1 MLQSLKIEGFRGFQ
15 SFEMANLGRINL
27 LVGKNNSGKT
37 SILEAIQ
44 FLYAQNNIDIF
55 LETISYRGEFAWL
68 ENKSSGRTKVFEIC
82 HLFHGHEII
91 PSKEIIISGYSKS
104 HQESV
109 TISVESIPVQLSL
122 FSDKNDDL
130 SLIQNNDNIFD
141 NEEWAKLLLSIRW
154 SESQKP
160 IKLEL
165 LPNGTLARDST
176 RRMAGLSRI
185 YNKID
190 IYNRIELKFLTPF
203 SLTSFDMA
211 TLFDNIVL
219 SPLEDLIIES
229 LKIIEPKIER
239 IASVASS
246 KHSTSNNLGVRA
258 GFLIKIKNNDQ
269 PIPIGSLG
277 DGFWRMLGLILVMVN
292 FENGILLVD
301 EIDSGLHFSVMT
313 DMWKVVWET
322 AKKLNIQ
329 VFATTHSRD
338 CWQSLAELITEENIA
353 DNEITIQRIEKD
365 KEKAV
370 SFNTRQIPLASER
383 DIEVR

>member
-44 FLYAQNNIDIF
+44 FLYVQNNLDIF
-55 LETISYRGEFAWL
+55 LETISYRGEFSWL
-68 ENKSSGRTKVFEIC
+68 ESNRTKVFEIC
-82 HLFHGHEII
+82 HLFPGHEII
-91 PSKEIIISGYSKS
+91 PSKEIIIIGSRES

-109 TISVESIPVQLSL
+109 TISVKSIPIQLSL

-130 SLIQNNDNIFD
+130 NNDNIFD
-141 NEEWAKLLLSIRW
+141 DEEWNKLLLSIRW
-154 SESQKP
+154 SQSQKL
-160 IKLEL
+160 IELEL
-165 LPNGTLARDST
+165 LANGTLARDSI
-176 RRMAGLSRI
+176 RRMASLSRI
-185 YNKID
+185 SHKIGINNK
-190 IYNRIELKFLTPF
+190 IELKFLTPF
-203 SLTSFDMA
+203 SLTSSDMA
-211 TLFDNIVL
+211 ALFDNIVL

-239 IASVASS
+239 IASIGSG
-246 KHSTSNNLGVRA
+246 KYSTANNLGVRG
-258 GFLIKIKNNDQ
+258 GFLIKIKNHDQ

-277 DGFWRMLGLILVMVN
+277 DGFWRMLGLVLAMVN
-292 FENGILLVD
+292 LENGILLVD
-301 EIDSGLHFSVMT
+301 EIDSGLHFTVMT

-338 CWQSLAELITEENIA
+338 CWQSLAELITEEKIT
-353 DNEITIQRIEKD
+353 DNEITIQRID
-365 KEKAV
+365 KEKSQSVIFDPEEIVIAAT
-370 SFNTRQIPLASER
+370 SNL
-383 DIEVR
+383 EVR

>member
-1 MLQSLKIEGFRGFQ
+1 MLESLKIEGFRGFQ
-15 SFEMANLGRINL
+15 NFEMANLGRINL

-68 ENKSSGRTKVFEIC
+68 ENKLAGRTKVFEIC
-82 HLFHGHEII
+82 HLFPGHEII
-91 PSKEIIISGYSKS
+91 PSKEIIIIASRES

-109 TISVESIPVQLSL
+109 TISVKSIPIQLSL

-130 SLIQNNDNIFD
+130 NNDNIFD
-141 NEEWAKLLLSIRW
+141 DEEWNKLLLSIRW
-154 SESQKP
+154 SQSQKP
-160 IKLEL
+160 IELEL
-165 LPNGTLARDST
+165 LANGTLARDSI
-176 RRMAGLSRI
+176 RRMASLSRI
-185 YNKID
+185 SHKIGIDNKI
-190 IYNRIELKFLTPF
+190 ELRFLTPF
-203 SLTSFDMA
+203 SLTSSDMA
-211 TLFDNIVL
+211 ALFDNIVL

-239 IASVASS
+239 IASIGSG
-246 KHSTSNNLGVRA
+246 KYSTANNLGVRG
-258 GFLIKIKNNDQ
+258 GFLIKIKNHDQ

-277 DGFWRMLGLILVMVN
+277 DGFWRMLGLVLAMVN
-292 FENGILLVD
+292 LENGILLVD
-301 EIDSGLHFSVMT
+301 EIDSGLHFTVMT

-338 CWQSLAELITEENIA
+338 CWQSLAELITEEKIT
-353 DNEITIQRIEKD
+353 DNEITIQRID
-365 KEKAV
+365 KEKSQSVIFDPEEIVIAAT
-370 SFNTRQIPLASER
+370 SNL
-383 DIEVR
+383 EVR

>member
-55 LETISYRGEFAWL
+55 LETISYRGEFGWSESNL
-68 ENKSSGRTKVFEIC
+68 LSRTKVFEIC
-82 HLFHGHEII
+82 HLFSGHEIV
-91 PSKEIIISGYSKS
+91 PSKEIIIIGSRES

-109 TISVESIPVQLSL
+109 TISVKSIPIQLSP

-130 SLIQNNDNIFD
+130 NNDNIFD
-141 NEEWAKLLLSIRW
+141 NEEWNKLLLSIRW
-154 SESQKP
+154 SQSQKP
-160 IKLEL
+160 IELEL
-165 LPNGTLARDST
+165 LANGTLARDST
-176 RRMAGLSRI
+176 RRMASLSRI
-185 YNKID
+185 SHKIGIDNK
-190 IYNRIELKFLTPF
+190 IELKFLTPF
-203 SLTSFDMA
+203 SLTSSDMA
-211 TLFDNIVL
+211 ALFDNIVL

-239 IASVASS
+239 IASVGFG
-246 KHSTSNNLGVRA
+246 KYLTSNNLGVRG
-258 GFLIKIKNNDQ
+258 GFLIKIKNHDQ

-277 DGFWRMLGLILVMVN
+277 DGFWRMLGLVLAMVN
-292 FENGILLVD
+292 LENGILLID
-301 EIDSGLHFSVMT
+301 EIDSGLHFTVMT
-313 DMWKVVWET
+313 DMWKFVWET

-329 VFATTHSRD
+329 VFATTHNRD
-338 CWQSLAELITEENIA
+338 CWQSLAELITEEKIT
-353 DNEITIQRIEKD
+353 DNEITIQRIDKD

-370 SFNTRQIPLASER
+370 SFNTRQIYLASER

>member
-15 SFEMANLGRINL
+15 NFEMANLGRINL

-68 ENKSSGRTKVFEIC
+68 ENKLAGRTKVFEIC
-82 HLFHGHEII
+82 HLFPGHEII
-91 PSKEIIISGYSKS
+91 PSKEIIIIGSRES

-109 TISVESIPVQLSL
+109 TISVKSIPIQLSL

-130 SLIQNNDNIFD
+130 NNDNIFD
-141 NEEWAKLLLSIRW
+141 DEEWNKLLLSIRW
-154 SESQKP
+154 SQSQKP
-160 IKLEL
+160 IELEL
-165 LPNGTLARDST
+165 LANGTLARDSI
-176 RRMAGLSRI
+176 RRMASLSRI
-185 YNKID
+185 SHKIGIDNKI
-190 IYNRIELKFLTPF
+190 ELRFLTPF
-203 SLTSFDMA
+203 SLTSSDMA
-211 TLFDNIVL
+211 ALFDNIVL

-239 IASVASS
+239 IASIGSG
-246 KHSTSNNLGVRA
+246 KYSTANNLGVRG
-258 GFLIKIKNNDQ
+258 GFLIKIKNHDQ

-277 DGFWRMLGLILVMVN
+277 DGFWRMLGLVLAMVN
-292 FENGILLVD
+292 LENGILLVD
-301 EIDSGLHFSVMT
+301 EIDSGLHFTVMT

-338 CWQSLAELITEENIA
+338 CWQSLAELITEEKIA
-353 DNEITIQRIEKD
+353 DNEITIQRIDREKSQSVIFD
-365 KEKAV
+365 PEEIVIAAT
-370 SFNTRQIPLASER
+370 SNL
-383 DIEVR
+383 EVR

>member
-15 SFEMANLGRINL
+15 NFEMANLGRINL

-68 ENKSSGRTKVFEIC
+68 ENKLAGRTKVFEIC
-82 HLFHGHEII
+82 HLFPGHEII
-91 PSKEIIISGYSKS
+91 PSKEIIIIGSRES

-109 TISVESIPVQLSL
+109 TISVKSIPIQLSL

-130 SLIQNNDNIFD
+130 NNDNIFD
-141 NEEWAKLLLSIRW
+141 DEEWNKLLLSIRW
-154 SESQKP
+154 SQSQKP
-160 IKLEL
+160 IELEL
-165 LPNGTLARDST
+165 LANGTLARDSI
-176 RRMAGLSRI
+176 RRMASLSRI
-185 YNKID
+185 SHKIGIDNKI
-190 IYNRIELKFLTPF
+190 ELRFLTPF
-203 SLTSFDMA
+203 SLTSSDMA
-211 TLFDNIVL
+211 ALFDNIVL

-239 IASVASS
+239 IASIGSG
-246 KHSTSNNLGVRA
+246 KYSTANNLGVRG
-258 GFLIKIKNNDQ
+258 GFLIKIKNHDQ

-277 DGFWRMLGLILVMVN
+277 DGFWRMLGLVLAMVN
-292 FENGILLVD
+292 LENGILLVD
-301 EIDSGLHFSVMT
+301 EIDSGLHFTVMT

-338 CWQSLAELITEENIA
+338 CWQSLAELITEEKIT
-353 DNEITIQRIEKD
+353 DNEITIQRID
-365 KEKAV
+365 KEKSQSVIFDPEEIVIAAT
-370 SFNTRQIPLASER
+370 SNL
-383 DIEVR
+383 EVR

>member
-15 SFEMANLGRINL
+15 NFEMANLGRINL

-68 ENKSSGRTKVFEIC
+68 ENKLAGRTKVFEIC
-82 HLFHGHEII
+82 HLFPGHEIV
-91 PSKEIIISGYSKS
+91 PSQEIIIIGSRES

-109 TISVESIPVQLSL
+109 TISVKSIPIQLSL

-130 SLIQNNDNIFD
+130 NNDNIFD
-141 NEEWAKLLLSIRW
+141 DEEWNKLLLSIRW
-154 SESQKP
+154 SQSQKP
-160 IKLEL
+160 IEMEL
-165 LPNGTLARDST
+165 LANGTLARDSI
-176 RRMAGLSRI
+176 RRIASLSRI
-185 YNKID
+185 SHKIGIDNK
-190 IYNRIELKFLTPF
+190 IELKFLTPF
-203 SLTSFDMA
+203 SLTSSDMA
-211 TLFDNIVL
+211 SLFDNIVL

-239 IASVASS
+239 IASVGSG
-246 KHSTSNNLGVRA
+246 KYLTSNNLGVRG
-258 GFLIKIKNNDQ
+258 GFLIKIKNHDQ

-277 DGFWRMLGLILVMVN
+277 DGFWRMLGLVLAMVN
-292 FENGILLVD
+292 LENGILLVD
-301 EIDSGLHFSVMT
+301 EIDSGLHFTVMT

-338 CWQSLAELITEENIA
+338 CWQSLAELITEEKIT
-353 DNEITIQRIEKD
+353 DNEITIQRIDREKSQSVIFD
-365 KEKAV
+365 PEEIVIAAT
-370 SFNTRQIPLASER
+370 SNL
-383 DIEVR
+383 EVR

>member
-15 SFEMANLGRINL
+15 NFEMANLGRINL

-68 ENKSSGRTKVFEIC
+68 ENKLAGRTKVFEIC
-82 HLFHGHEII
+82 HLFPGHEII
-91 PSKEIIISGYSKS
+91 PSKEIIIIGSRES

-109 TISVESIPVQLSL
+109 TISVKSIPIQLSL

-130 SLIQNNDNIFD
+130 NNDNIFD
-141 NEEWAKLLLSIRW
+141 DEEWNKLLLSIRW
-154 SESQKP
+154 SQSQKP
-160 IKLEL
+160 IELEL
-165 LPNGTLARDST
+165 LANGTLARDST
-176 RRMAGLSRI
+176 RRMASLSRI
-185 YNKID
+185 SHKIGID
-190 IYNRIELKFLTPF
+190 NQIELKFLTPF
-203 SLTSFDMA
+203 SLTSSDMA
-211 TLFDNIVL
+211 ALFDNIVL

-239 IASVASS
+239 IASVVSG
-246 KHSTSNNLGVRA
+246 KYLTSNNLGVRG
-258 GFLIKIKNNDQ
+258 GFLIKIKNHDQ

-277 DGFWRMLGLILVMVN
+277 DGFWRMLGLVLAMVN
-292 FENGILLVD
+292 LKNGILLVD
-301 EIDSGLHFSVMT
+301 EIDSGLHFTVMT

-338 CWQSLAELITEENIA
+338 CWQSLAELITEEKIT
-353 DNEITIQRIEKD
+353 DNEITIQRIDREKSQSVIFD
-365 KEKAV
+365 PEEIVIAAT
-370 SFNTRQIPLASER
+370 SNL
-383 DIEVR
+383 EVR

>member
-44 FLYAQNNIDIF
+44 FLYVQNNLDIF
-55 LETISYRGEFAWL
+55 LETISYRGEFSWS
-68 ENKSSGRTKVFEIC
+68 ESNRTKVFEIC
-82 HLFHGHEII
+82 HLFPGHEII
-91 PSKEIIISGYSKS
+91 PSKEIIIIGSRES

-109 TISVESIPVQLSL
+109 TISVKSIPIQLSL

-130 SLIQNNDNIFD
+130 NNDNIFD
-141 NEEWAKLLLSIRW
+141 DEEWNKLLLSIRW
-154 SESQKP
+154 SQSQKP
-160 IKLEL
+160 IELEL
-165 LPNGTLARDST
+165 LANGTLARDSI
-176 RRMAGLSRI
+176 RRMASLSRI
-185 YNKID
+185 SHKIGIDNKI
-190 IYNRIELKFLTPF
+190 ELRFLTPF
-203 SLTSFDMA
+203 SLTSSDMA
-211 TLFDNIVL
+211 ALFDNIVL

-239 IASVASS
+239 IASVVSG
-246 KHSTSNNLGVRA
+246 KYLTSNNLGVRG
-258 GFLIKIKNNDQ
+258 GFLIKIKNHDQ

-277 DGFWRMLGLILVMVN
+277 DGFWRMLGLVLAMVN
-292 FENGILLVD
+292 LENGILLVD
-301 EIDSGLHFSVMT
+301 EIDSGLHFTVMT

-338 CWQSLAELITEENIA
+338 CWQSLAELITEEKIT
-353 DNEITIQRIEKD
+353 DNEITIQRIDRD

-370 SFNTRQIPLASER
+370 SFNTRQIYLASER

>member
-15 SFEMANLGRINL
+15 NFEMANLGRINL

-44 FLYAQNNIDIF
+44 FLYVQNNLDIF
-55 LETISYRGEFAWL
+55 LETISYRGEFSWS
-68 ENKSSGRTKVFEIC
+68 ESNRTKVFEIC
-82 HLFHGHEII
+82 HLFPGHEII
-91 PSKEIIISGYSKS
+91 PSKEIIIIGSRES

-109 TISVESIPVQLSL
+109 TISVKSIPIQLSL

-130 SLIQNNDNIFD
+130 NNDNIFD
-141 NEEWAKLLLSIRW
+141 DEEWNKLLLSIRW
-154 SESQKP
+154 SQSQKP
-160 IKLEL
+160 IELEL
-165 LPNGTLARDST
+165 LANGTLARDSI
-176 RRMAGLSRI
+176 RRMASLSRI
-185 YNKID
+185 SHKIGIDNKI
-190 IYNRIELKFLTPF
+190 ELRFLTPF
-203 SLTSFDMA
+203 SLTSSDMA
-211 TLFDNIVL
+211 ALFDNIVL

-239 IASVASS
+239 IASIGSG
-246 KHSTSNNLGVRA
+246 KYSTANNLGVRG
-258 GFLIKIKNNDQ
+258 GFLIKIKNHDQ

-277 DGFWRMLGLILVMVN
+277 DGFWRMLGLVLAMVN
-292 FENGILLVD
+292 LENGILLVD
-301 EIDSGLHFSVMT
+301 EIDSGLHFTVMT

-322 AKKLNIQ
+322 AKRLNIQ

-338 CWQSLAELITEENIA
+338 CWQSLAELIIEEKIA
-353 DNEITIQRIEKD
+353 DNEITIQRIDKD

-370 SFNTRQIPLASER
+370 SFNTRQIYLASER

>member
-44 FLYAQNNIDIF
+44 FLYVQNNLDIF
-55 LETISYRGEFAWL
+55 LETISYRGEFSWS
-68 ENKSSGRTKVFEIC
+68 ESNRTKVFEIC
-82 HLFHGHEII
+82 HLFPGHEII
-91 PSKEIIISGYSKS
+91 PSKEIIIIGSRES

-109 TISVESIPVQLSL
+109 TISVKSIPIQLSL

-130 SLIQNNDNIFD
+130 NNDNIFD
-141 NEEWAKLLLSIRW
+141 DEEWNKLLLSIRW
-154 SESQKP
+154 SQSQKP
-160 IKLEL
+160 IELEL
-165 LPNGTLARDST
+165 LANGTLARDSI
-176 RRMAGLSRI
+176 RRMASLSRI
-185 YNKID
+185 SHKIGIDNKI
-190 IYNRIELKFLTPF
+190 ELRFLTPF
-203 SLTSFDMA
+203 SLTSSDMA
-211 TLFDNIVL
+211 ALFDNIVL

-239 IASVASS
+239 IASIGSG
-246 KHSTSNNLGVRA
+246 KYSTANNLGVRG
-258 GFLIKIKNNDQ
+258 GFLIKIKNHDQ

-277 DGFWRMLGLILVMVN
+277 DGFWRMLGLVLAMVN
-292 FENGILLVD
+292 LENGILLVD
-301 EIDSGLHFSVMT
+301 EIDSGLHFTVMT

-322 AKKLNIQ
+322 AKRLNIQ

-338 CWQSLAELITEENIA
+338 CWQSLAELIIEEKIA
-353 DNEITIQRIEKD
+353 DNEITIQRIDKD

-370 SFNTRQIPLASER
+370 SFNTRQIYLASER

>member
-15 SFEMANLGRINL
+15 NFEMANLGRINL

-55 LETISYRGEFAWL
+55 LETISYRGEFGWSESNL
-68 ENKSSGRTKVFEIC
+68 PSRTKVFEIC
-82 HLFHGHEII
+82 HLFPGHEIV
-91 PSKEIIISGYSKS
+91 PSQEIIIIGSRES

-109 TISVESIPVQLSL
+109 TISVKSIPIQLSL

-130 SLIQNNDNIFD
+130 NNDNIFD
-141 NEEWAKLLLSIRW
+141 DEEWNKLLLSIRW
-154 SESQKP
+154 SQSQKP
-160 IKLEL
+160 IELEL
-165 LPNGTLARDST
+165 LANGTLARDST
-176 RRMAGLSRI
+176 RRMASLSRI
-185 YNKID
+185 SHKIGINNK
-190 IYNRIELKFLTPF
+190 IELKFLTPF
-203 SLTSFDMA
+203 SLTSSDMA
-211 TLFDNIVL
+211 ALFDNIVL

-239 IASVASS
+239 IASVVSG
-246 KHSTSNNLGVRA
+246 KYLTSNNLGVRG
-258 GFLIKIKNNDQ
+258 GFLIKIKNHDQ

-277 DGFWRMLGLILVMVN
+277 DGFWRMLGLVLAMVN
-292 FENGILLVD
+292 LENGILLVD
-301 EIDSGLHFSVMT
+301 EIDSGLHFTVMT

-338 CWQSLAELITEENIA
+338 CWQSLAELITEEKIT
-353 DNEITIQRIEKD
+353 DNEITIQRIDREKSQSVIFD
-365 KEKAV
+365 PEEIVIAAT
-370 SFNTRQIPLASER
+370 SNL
-383 DIEVR
+383 EVR

>member
-15 SFEMANLGRINL
+15 NFEMANLGRINL

-68 ENKSSGRTKVFEIC
+68 ENKLAGRTKVFEIC
-82 HLFHGHEII
+82 HLFPGHEII
-91 PSKEIIISGYSKS
+91 PSKEIIIIGSRES

-109 TISVESIPVQLSL
+109 TISVKSIPIQLSL

-130 SLIQNNDNIFD
+130 NNDNIFD
-141 NEEWAKLLLSIRW
+141 DEEWNKLLLSIRW
-154 SESQKP
+154 SQSQKP
-160 IKLEL
+160 IELEL
-165 LPNGTLARDST
+165 LANGTLARDSI
-176 RRMAGLSRI
+176 RRMASLSRI
-185 YNKID
+185 SHKIGIDNKI
-190 IYNRIELKFLTPF
+190 ELRFLTPF
-203 SLTSFDMA
+203 SLTSSDMA
-211 TLFDNIVL
+211 ALFDNIVL

-239 IASVASS
+239 IASIGSG
-246 KHSTSNNLGVRA
+246 KYLTSNNLGVRG
-258 GFLIKIKNNDQ
+258 GFLIKIKNHDQ

-277 DGFWRMLGLILVMVN
+277 DGFWRMLGLVLAMVN
-292 FENGILLVD
+292 LENGILLVD
-301 EIDSGLHFSVMT
+301 EIDSGLHFTVMT

-338 CWQSLAELITEENIA
+338 CWQSLAELITEEKIT
-353 DNEITIQRIEKD
+353 DNEITIQRIDRD

-370 SFNTRQIPLASER
+370 SFNTRQIYLASER

>member
-15 SFEMANLGRINL
+15 NFEMANLGRINL

-44 FLYAQNNIDIF
+44 FLYVQNNLDIF
-55 LETISYRGEFAWL
+55 LETISYRGEFSWS
-68 ENKSSGRTKVFEIC
+68 ESNRTKVFEIC
-82 HLFHGHEII
+82 HLFPGHEII
-91 PSKEIIISGYSKS
+91 PSKEIIIIGSRES

-109 TISVESIPVQLSL
+109 TISVKSIPIQLSL

-130 SLIQNNDNIFD
+130 NNDNIFD
-141 NEEWAKLLLSIRW
+141 DEEWNKLLLSIRW
-154 SESQKP
+154 SQSQKP
-160 IKLEL
+160 IELEL
-165 LPNGTLARDST
+165 LANGTLARDSI
-176 RRMAGLSRI
+176 RRMASLSRI
-185 YNKID
+185 SHKIGIDNKI
-190 IYNRIELKFLTPF
+190 ELRFLTPF
-203 SLTSFDMA
+203 SLTSSDMA
-211 TLFDNIVL
+211 ALFDNIVL

-239 IASVASS
+239 IASIGSG
-246 KHSTSNNLGVRA
+246 KYSTANNLGVRG
-258 GFLIKIKNNDQ
+258 GFLIKIKNHDQ

-277 DGFWRMLGLILVMVN
+277 DGFWRMLGLVLAMVN
-292 FENGILLVD
+292 LENGILLVD
-301 EIDSGLHFSVMT
+301 EIDSGLHFTVMT

-338 CWQSLAELITEENIA
+338 CWQSLAELITEEKIT
-353 DNEITIQRIEKD
+353 DNEITIQRIDRD

-370 SFNTRQIPLASER
+370 SFNTRQIYLASER

>member
-15 SFEMANLGRINL
+15 NFEMANLGRINL

-44 FLYAQNNIDIF
+44 FLYVQNNLDTF

-68 ENKSSGRTKVFEIC
+68 ENKLAGRTKVFEIC
-82 HLFHGHEII
+82 HLLHGHEIV
-91 PSKEIIISGYSKS
+91 PSKEIIIIGSRES

-109 TISVESIPVQLSL
+109 TISVKSILIQLST
-122 FSDKNDDL
+122 FSDKNNDL
-130 SLIQNNDNIFD
+130 NNDNIFD
-141 NEEWAKLLLSIRW
+141 DEEWAKLLLSIRW
-154 SESQKP
+154 SQSQKP
-160 IKLEL
+160 IELEL
-165 LPNGTLARDST
+165 LANSTLARDST
-176 RRMAGLSRI
+176 RRMASLSRI
-185 YNKID
+185 SHKIGIDNK
-190 IYNRIELKFLTPF
+190 IELKFLTPF
-203 SLTSFDMA
+203 SLTSSDMVA
-211 TLFDNIVL
+211 LFDKIVL
-219 SPLEDLIIES
+219 SPLEDLIIEA

-239 IASVASS
+239 IASIGYS
-246 KHSTSNNLGVRA
+246 KYSTSNNLGVRG
-258 GFLIKIKNNDQ
+258 GFLIKIKNHDQ

-277 DGFWRMLGLILVMVN
+277 DGFGRMLGLVLAMVN
-292 FENGILLVD
+292 LENGILLVD
-301 EIDSGLHFSVMT
+301 EIDSGLHFTVMT

-338 CWQSLAELITEENIA
+338 CWQSLAELITEEKIT
-353 DNEITIQRIEKD
+353 DNDITIQRIDRD

-370 SFNTRQIPLASER
+370 SFNTRQIYLASER

>member
-15 SFEMANLGRINL
+15 NFEMANLGRINL

-55 LETISYRGEFAWL
+55 LETISYRGEFGWSESNL
-68 ENKSSGRTKVFEIC
+68 PSRTKVFEIC
-82 HLFHGHEII
+82 HLFPGHEIV
-91 PSKEIIISGYSKS
+91 PSQEIIIIGSRKS

-109 TISVESIPVQLSL
+109 TISVKSIPIQLSP

-130 SLIQNNDNIFD
+130 NNDNIFD
-141 NEEWAKLLLSIRW
+141 DEEWNKLLLSIRW
-154 SESQKP
+154 SQSQKP
-160 IKLEL
+160 IELEL
-165 LPNGTLARDST
+165 LANGTLARDST
-176 RRMAGLSRI
+176 RRMASLSRI
-185 YNKID
+185 SHKIGINNK
-190 IYNRIELKFLTPF
+190 IELKFLTPF
-203 SLTSFDMA
+203 SLTSSDMA
-211 TLFDNIVL
+211 ALFDNIVL

-239 IASVASS
+239 IASVGSG
-246 KHSTSNNLGVRA
+246 KYLTSNNLGVRG
-258 GFLIKIKNNDQ
+258 GFLIKIKNHDQ

-277 DGFWRMLGLILVMVN
+277 DGFWRMLGLVLAMVN
-292 FENGILLVD
+292 LENGILLVD
-301 EIDSGLHFSVMT
+301 EIDSGLHFTVMT

-338 CWQSLAELITEENIA
+338 CWQSLGELITEEKIT
-353 DNEITIQRIEKD
+353 DNEITIQRIDREKSQSVIFD
-365 KEKAV
+365 PEEIV
-370 SFNTRQIPLASER
+370 IASTSNL
-383 DIEVR
+383 EVR

>member
-44 FLYAQNNIDIF
+44 FLYVQNNLDIF
-55 LETISYRGEFAWL
+55 LETISYRGEFSWS
-68 ENKSSGRTKVFEIC
+68 ESNRTKVFEIC
-82 HLFHGHEII
+82 HLFPGHEII
-91 PSKEIIISGYSKS
+91 PSKEIIIIGSRES

-109 TISVESIPVQLSL
+109 TISVKSIPIQLSL

-130 SLIQNNDNIFD
+130 NNDNIFD
-141 NEEWAKLLLSIRW
+141 DEEWNKLLLSIRW
-154 SESQKP
+154 SQSQKP
-160 IKLEL
+160 IELEL
-165 LPNGTLARDST
+165 LANGTLARDSI
-176 RRMAGLSRI
+176 RRMASLSRI
-185 YNKID
+185 SHKIGIDNKI
-190 IYNRIELKFLTPF
+190 ELRFLTPF
-203 SLTSFDMA
+203 SLTSSDMA
-211 TLFDNIVL
+211 ALFDNIVL

-239 IASVASS
+239 IASIGSG
-246 KHSTSNNLGVRA
+246 KYSTANNLGVRG
-258 GFLIKIKNNDQ
+258 GFLIKIKNHDQ

-277 DGFWRMLGLILVMVN
+277 DGFWRMLGLVLAMVN
-292 FENGILLVD
+292 LENGILLVD
-301 EIDSGLHFSVMT
+301 EIDSGLHFTVMT

-329 VFATTHSRD
+329 VFATTHSQD
-338 CWQSLAELITEENIA
+338 CWQSLAELITEEKIT
-353 DNEITIQRIEKD
+353 DNEITIQRIDRD

-370 SFNTRQIPLASER
+370 SFNTRQIYLASER

>member
-15 SFEMANLGRINL
+15 NFEMANLGRINL

-68 ENKSSGRTKVFEIC
+68 ENKLAGRTKVFEIC
-82 HLFHGHEII
+82 HLFPGHEII
-91 PSKEIIISGYSKS
+91 PSKEIIIIGSRES

-109 TISVESIPVQLSL
+109 TISVKSIPIQLSL

-130 SLIQNNDNIFD
+130 NNDNIFD
-141 NEEWAKLLLSIRW
+141 DEEWNKLLLSIRW
-154 SESQKP
+154 SQSQKP
-160 IKLEL
+160 IELEL
-165 LPNGTLARDST
+165 LANGTLARDSI
-176 RRMAGLSRI
+176 RRMASLSRI
-185 YNKID
+185 SHKIGIDNKI
-190 IYNRIELKFLTPF
+190 ELRFLTPF
-203 SLTSFDMA
+203 SLTSSDMA
-211 TLFDNIVL
+211 ALFDNIVL

-239 IASVASS
+239 IASIGSG
-246 KHSTSNNLGVRA
+246 KYSTANNLGVRG
-258 GFLIKIKNNDQ
+258 GFLIKIKNHDQ

-277 DGFWRMLGLILVMVN
+277 DGFWRMLGLVLAMVN
-292 FENGILLVD
+292 LENGILLVD
-301 EIDSGLHFSVMT
+301 EIDSGLHFTVMT

-338 CWQSLAELITEENIA
+338 CWQSLAELITEEKIT
-353 DNEITIQRIEKD
+353 DNEITIQRIDRD

-370 SFNTRQIPLASER
+370 SFNTRQIYLASER

>member
-15 SFEMANLGRINL
+15 NFEMANLGRINL

-44 FLYAQNNIDIF
+44 FLYAQNIDIF
-55 LETISYRGEFAWL
+55 LETISYRGEFGWSESNL
-68 ENKSSGRTKVFEIC
+68 PSRTKVFEIC
-82 HLFHGHEII
+82 HLFPGYEII
-91 PSKEIIISGYSKS
+91 PSKEIIIIGSRES

-109 TISVESIPVQLSL
+109 TISVKSIPIQLSL

-130 SLIQNNDNIFD
+130 NNDNIFD
-141 NEEWAKLLLSIRW
+141 DEEWNQLLLSIGW
-154 SESQKP
+154 SQSQKL
-160 IKLEL
+160 IQLEL
-165 LPNGTLARDST
+165 LANGTLARDSI
-176 RRMAGLSRI
+176 RMASLSRI
-185 YNKID
+185 SHKIGIDNK
-190 IYNRIELKFLTPF
+190 IELKFLTPF

-211 TLFDNIVL
+211 ALFDNIVL

-239 IASVASS
+239 IASIGSG
-246 KHSTSNNLGVRA
+246 KYSTANNLGVRG
-258 GFLIKIKNNDQ
+258 GFLIKIKNHDQ

-277 DGFWRMLGLILVMVN
+277 DGFWRMLGLVLAMVN
-292 FENGILLVD
+292 LENGILLVD
-301 EIDSGLHFSVMT
+301 EIDSGLHFTVMT

-338 CWQSLAELITEENIA
+338 CWQSLGELITEEKIT
-353 DNEITIQRIEKD
+353 DNEITIQRIDKD

-370 SFNTRQIPLASER
+370 SFNTRQIYLASER

>member
-15 SFEMANLGRINL
+15 NFEMANLGRINL

-68 ENKSSGRTKVFEIC
+68 ENKLAGRTKVFEIC
-82 HLFHGHEII
+82 HLFPGHEIV
-91 PSKEIIISGYSKS
+91 PSQEIIIIGSRES

-109 TISVESIPVQLSL
+109 TISVKSIPIQLSL

-130 SLIQNNDNIFD
+130 NNDNIFD
-141 NEEWAKLLLSIRW
+141 DEEWNKLLLSIRW
-154 SESQKP
+154 SQSQKP
-160 IKLEL
+160 IELEL
-165 LPNGTLARDST
+165 LANVTLARDST
-176 RRMAGLSRI
+176 RRMASLSRI
-185 YNKID
+185 SHKIGID
-190 IYNRIELKFLTPF
+190 NQIELKFLTPF
-203 SLTSFDMA
+203 SLTSSDMA
-211 TLFDNIVL
+211 ALFDNIVL

-239 IASVASS
+239 IASVVSG
-246 KHSTSNNLGVRA
+246 KYLTSNNLGVRG
-258 GFLIKIKNNDQ
+258 GFLIKIKNHDQ

-277 DGFWRMLGLILVMVN
+277 DGFWRMLGLVLAMVN
-292 FENGILLVD
+292 LKNGILLVD
-301 EIDSGLHFSVMT
+301 EIDSGLHFTVMT

-338 CWQSLAELITEENIA
+338 CWQSLAELITEEKIT
-353 DNEITIQRIEKD
+353 DNEITIQRIDREKSQSVIFD
-365 KEKAV
+365 PEEIVIAAT
-370 SFNTRQIPLASER
+370 SNL
-383 DIEVR
+383 EVR